1 MARRE
6 KGEGSLYQAKDKTWV
21 YQYTQD
27 GKRKT
32 KRFQRKA
39 DARAYIDSLQ
49 TAASRQAVTG
59 VAQETVTVG
68 EWMDRWLEKYARP
81 TVKLSTYCSYE
92 LYIRAHIKPQIG
104 NKYLNTLTSEELQ
117 DFFNERG
124 TKGNMSKPG
133 GLAPKTLTNMR
144 NMMHMSFGQA
154 VKNGLMVSNIVEN
167 IRLPKRIKQEMRV
180 LSRDEEQRLITAAR
194 MAPEP
199 AAFGIIFDLFTGLRI
214 GELCGLRFS

>member
-49 TAASRQAVTG
+49 VAASRQAVTG
-59 VAQETVTVG
+59 VVQETVTVG

-92 LYIRAHIKPQIG
+92 LYIRAHIKPYYSVGHI
-104 NKYLNTLTSEELQ
+104 S
-117 DFFNERG
+117 
-124 TKGNMSKPG
+124 
-133 GLAPKTLTNMR
+133 
-144 NMMHMSFGQA
+144 
-154 VKNGLMVSNIVEN
+154 VSRAESHHITHFD
-167 IRLPKRIKQEMRV
+167 IIF
-180 LSRDEEQRLITAAR
+180 RLIGQNFHEYQR
-194 MAPEP
+194 
-199 AAFGIIFDLFTGLRI
+199 AFGKTPVFIALH
-214 GELCGLRFS
+214 

>member
-49 TAASRQAVTG
+49 AAASRQAVTG

-68 EWMDRWLEKYARP
+68 EWMDRWLEKYAKP
-81 TVKLSTYCSYE
+81 VVKLSTYCSYE
-92 LYIRAHIKPQIG
+92 LYIPAPTSNPRSG
-104 NKYLNTLTSEELQ
+104 TNT
-117 DFFNERG
+117 
-124 TKGNMSKPG
+124 
-133 GLAPKTLTNMR
+133 
-144 NMMHMSFGQA
+144 
-154 VKNGLMVSNIVEN
+154 
-167 IRLPKRIKQEMRV
+167 
-180 LSRDEEQRLITAAR
+180 
-194 MAPEP
+194 
-199 AAFGIIFDLFTGLRI
+199 
-214 GELCGLRFS
+214 

>member
-1 MARRE
+1 MAGRE

-32 KRFQRKA
+32 RRFQRKA

-49 TAASRQAVTG
+49 AAASRQAVTG

-144 NMMHMSFGQA
+144 NMLH
-154 VKNGLMVSNIVEN
+154 K
-167 IRLPKRIKQEMRV
+167 
-180 LSRDEEQRLITAAR
+180 
-194 MAPEP
+194 
-199 AAFGIIFDLFTGLRI
+199 I
-214 GELCGLRFS
+214 GRAHV